1 MKGLIDT
8 YNRKIDYIRISV
20 TDRCNLR
27 CIYCMPSDGV
37 REITHSEILTYEEI
51 IHILSIATNLG
62 IKKVRITGGE
72 PLVRKGLPYLI
83 KTISNL
89 GAIEE
94 ISLTTNGVLLK
105 RFAKELKEAGLN
117 RLNISLDSMDPKRY
131 EEITKGNNLSDVWEG
146 IRAAEELGFSP
157 IKINMV
163 PIRGFND
170 NEIKEFAAL
179 TFNKPYH
186 IRFIEFMP
194 TGAKDIWSKEKYI
207 STKELKEAISGLGEL
222 KPIKNEWGS
231 GPAKNF
237 KLLNAKGVIGFISA
251 VSDHFCAGCNRLRLT
266 SDGKL
271 RPCLFSDSE
280 IDLKKA
286 LREGCDDDEL
296 QRLLLLGLQIKPEKH
311 NINESDPNAI
321 ERPMSAIGG

>member
-27 CIYCMPSDGV
+27 CIYCMPSEGV

-51 IHILSIATNLG
+51 IRILSIATQLG

-72 PLVRKGLPYLI
+72 PLVRKGIPSLI

-105 RFAKELKEAGLN
+105 RFAKELKDAGLQ
-117 RLNISLDSMDPKRY
+117 RLNISLDSMDPKKY
-131 EEITKGNNLSDVWEG
+131 EEITRGNHLSDVWEG
-146 IRAAEELGFSP
+146 IKISEELGFSP

-170 NEIKEFAAL
+170 DEIKEFAAL
-179 TFNKPYH
+179 TFDKPHH

-207 STKELKEAISGLGEL
+207 STKELKEIISKLGEL
-222 KPIKNEWGS
+222 MPIKNEWGS

-237 KLLNAKGVIGFISA
+237 KLPDAKGVIGFISA
-251 VSDHFCAGCNRLRLT
+251 ISDHFCAGCNRLRLT

-286 LREGCDDDEL
+286 LREGCDDNEL

-311 NINESDPNAI
+311 HINESDPNAI

>member
-27 CIYCMPSDGV
+27 CIYCMPSEGV

-51 IHILSIATNLG
+51 IRILSIATNLG

-105 RFAKELKEAGLN
+105 RFARELKEAGLN

>member
-27 CIYCMPSDGV
+27 CIYCMPSEGV

-105 RFAKELKEAGLN
+105 RFARELKEAGLN

>member
-1 MKGLIDT
+1 LKGLIDT

-27 CIYCMPSDGV
+27 CIYCMPSEGV

-51 IHILSIATNLG
+51 IRILSIATNLG

-105 RFAKELKEAGLN
+105 RFARELKEAGLN

>member
-27 CIYCMPSDGV
+27 CIYCMPSEGV

-280 IDLKKA
+280 VDLKKA

>member
-51 IHILSIATNLG
+51 IRILSIATNLG

-105 RFAKELKEAGLN
+105 RFARELKEAGLN

>member
-51 IHILSIATNLG
+51 IRILSIATNLG

-207 STKELKEAISGLGEL
+207 STKELKEAISELGEL

>member
-1 MKGLIDT
+1 MKGLVDT

-27 CIYCMPSDGV
+27 CIYCMPSEGV
-37 REITHSEILTYEEI
+37 REITHTEILTYEEI
-51 IHILSIATNLG
+51 IRILSIATQLG

-72 PLVRKGLPYLI
+72 PLVRKGLPSLI
-83 KTISNL
+83 KAISDIKE
-89 GAIEE
+89 IEE

-105 RFAKELKEAGLN
+105 RFAKELKDAGLQ

-131 EEITKGNNLSDVWEG
+131 EELTRGNNLSDVWEG

-170 NEIKEFAAL
+170 NEIKSFAAL
-179 TFNKPYH
+179 TFDKPHH

-194 TGAKDIWSKEKYI
+194 TGAKEIWSKDKCI
-207 STKELKEAISGLGEL
+207 SVQEIKDIISELGEL

-237 KLLNAKGVIGFISA
+237 RIGNAKGVVGLISA
-251 VSDHFCAGCNRLRLT
+251 ISDHFCAGCNRLRLT

-271 RPCLFSDSE
+271 RPCLFSSLE
-280 IDLKKA
+280 IDLKKS
-286 LREGCDDDEL
+286 LREGCSDDEL
-296 QRLLLLGLQIKPEKH
+296 RSLFLSAIGIKPEKH
-311 NINESDPNAI
+311 YINELPSEALLKS
-321 ERPMSAIGG
+321 MSKIGG

>member
-1 MKGLIDT
+1 MGLTDS
-8 YNRKIDYIRISV
+8 YNRKIDYIRVSV

-27 CIYCMPSDGV
+27 CIYCMPSEGV
-37 REITHSEILTYEEI
+37 REITHTEILRYEEI
-51 IHILSIATNLG
+51 VRLLSVAADLG

-72 PLVRKGLPYLI
+72 PLVRKGLPSLI
-83 KTISNL
+83 KAISNIK
-89 GAIEE
+89 GIEE
-94 ISLTTNGVLLK
+94 ISLTTNGVLL
-105 RFAKELKEAGLN
+105 RNFARELKEAGLK
-117 RLNISLDSMDPKRY
+117 RLNISLDSMNPNRY
-131 EEITKGNNLSDVWEG
+131 EEITRGNNLADVWEG
-146 IRAAEELGFSP
+146 IKIAEGLGFSP

-170 NEIKEFAAL
+170 NEIKDFASL

-194 TGAKDIWSKEKYI
+194 TGAKEIWSKDKCIPVQEIRDLI
-207 STKELKEAISGLGEL
+207 SELGEL

-237 KLLNAKGVIGFISA
+237 RIDGAKGVVGFISA
-251 VSDHFCAGCNRLRLT
+251 ISDHFCGGCNRLRLT

-271 RPCLFSDSE
+271 RPCLFSSLE

-286 LREGCDDDEL
+286 IRDGGSDEDLRRIFVSAIE
-296 QRLLLLGLQIKPEKH
+296 IKPEKH
-311 NINESDPNAI
+311 YINELPPELLIKS
-321 ERPMSAIGG
+321 MSKIGG

>member
-51 IHILSIATNLG
+51 IRILSIATNLG

-170 NEIKEFAAL
+170 NEIKEFASL

-207 STKELKEAISGLGEL
+207 STKELKEAISELGEL

>member
-51 IHILSIATNLG
+51 IRILSIATNLG

-105 RFAKELKEAGLN
+105 RFARELKEAGLN

-170 NEIKEFAAL
+170 NEIKEFASL

>member
-27 CIYCMPSDGV
+27 CIYCMPSEGV
-37 REITHSEILTYEEI
+37 REIIHSEILTYEEI
-51 IHILSIATNLG
+51 IRILSVAIRLG

-72 PLVRKGLPYLI
+72 PLVRKGLPSLI
-83 KTISNL
+83 KSISSL
-89 GAIEE
+89 DEIEE

-117 RLNISLDSMDPKRY
+117 RINISLDSLNPEKY
-131 EEITKGNNLSDVWEG
+131 ERITKGNHLSEVWEG
-146 IRAAEELGFSP
+146 IKISEELGFSP
-157 IKINMV
+157 VKINMV

-170 NEIKEFAAL
+170 DEIKEFASL
-179 TFNKPYH
+179 TFEKPYH

-207 STKELKEAISGLGEL
+207 STKELKEIISKLGEL
-222 KPIKNEWGS
+222 KPINNEWGS

-237 KLLNAKGVIGFISA
+237 KLPDAKGVIGFISA
-251 VSDHFCAGCNRLRLT
+251 ISDHFCAGCNRLRLT

-286 LREGCDDDEL
+286 LREGCDDNEL
-296 QRLLLLGLQIKPEKH
+296 QRLLLLALQIKPERH
-311 NINESDPNAI
+311 NINESDPDAI
-321 ERPMSAIGG
+321 KRPMSAIGG

>member
-27 CIYCMPSDGV
+27 CIYCMPSEGV

-105 RFAKELKEAGLN
+105 RFARELKEAGLN

-207 STKELKEAISGLGEL
+207 YTKELKEAISGLGEL

>member
-27 CIYCMPSDGV
+27 CIYCMPSEGV

-51 IHILSIATNLG
+51 IRILSIATNLG

>member
-1 MKGLIDT
+1 MTGLVDT

-27 CIYCMPSDGV
+27 CIYCMPSEGV

-51 IHILSIATNLG
+51 VRIISVATQLG

-72 PLVRKGLPYLI
+72 PLVRKGLPSLI
-83 KTISNL
+83 KSISDIK
-89 GAIEE
+89 GIEE
-94 ISLTTNGVLLK
+94 ISLTTNGVLLN

-131 EEITKGNNLSDVWEG
+131 EEITRGNNLSDVWEG
-146 IRAAEELGFSP
+146 IRTAEALGFSP

-170 NEIKEFAAL
+170 NEIKSFAAL
-179 TFNKPYH
+179 TFDKPHH

-194 TGAKDIWSKEKYI
+194 TGAKEIWSKDKCI
-207 STKELKEAISGLGEL
+207 SVQEIKAIISELGEL

-231 GPAKNF
+231 GPSKNF
-237 KLLNAKGVIGFISA
+237 RIDNAKGVVGFISA
-251 VSDHFCAGCNRLRLT
+251 ISDHFCAGCNRLRLT

-271 RPCLFSDSE
+271 RPCLFSSLE
-280 IDLKKA
+280 IDVKKS
-286 LREGCDDDEL
+286 LREGCTDDEL
-296 QRLLLLGLQIKPEKH
+296 RSLFISAIEIKPEKH
-311 NINESDPNAI
+311 YINELPSEALLKS
-321 ERPMSAIGG
+321 MSKIGG

>member
-37 REITHSEILTYEEI
+37 REITHSEILTHEEI

-280 IDLKKA
+280 VDLKKA

>member
-27 CIYCMPSDGV
+27 CIYCMPSEGV

-51 IHILSIATNLG
+51 IRILSIATQLG

-72 PLVRKGLPYLI
+72 PLVRKGLPSLI
-83 KTISNL
+83 KAISNIK
-89 GAIEE
+89 GIEE

-105 RFAKELKEAGLN
+105 RFAKELKEAGLH
-117 RLNISLDSMDPKRY
+117 RLNVSLDSMDPKRY
-131 EEITKGNNLSDVWEG
+131 EEITRGNNLSDVWEG

-170 NEIKEFAAL
+170 NEIKEFASL
-179 TFNKPYH
+179 TRSKPYH

-194 TGAKDIWSKEKYI
+194 TGAKEIWNREKCISVQEIKDII
-207 STKELKEAISGLGEL
+207 SELGVLI
-222 KPIKNEWGS
+222 PIKNEWGS

-237 KLLNAKGVIGFISA
+237 RIDGAKGVVGFISA
-251 VSDHFCAGCNRLRLT
+251 VSDHFCGGCNRLRLT

-271 RPCLFSDSE
+271 RPCLFSSLDV
-280 IDLKKA
+280 DLKKS
-286 LREGCDDDEL
+286 LREGCSDDEL
-296 QRLLLLGLQIKPEKH
+296 RGLFLSAIRIKPEKH
-311 NINESDPNAI
+311 YINELPPEALIKS
-321 ERPMSAIGG
+321 MSKIGG